1 MTDNEILRIFKET
14 GAIIEGHFL
23 LSSGLHSNRYFQMA
37 RVLQFP
43 PLAQVLSAELAKK
56 YINTSINTVIGPALG
71 GIVLSYVLAEQLG
84 ARAIFS
90 EREKGVMTI
99 RRGFNIEEG
108 ENILICEDV
117 ITTGGSVSEVIDIVS
132 SYKAN
137 IIGVCCLVQ
146 RGIHNIK
153 FPVHY
158 LVKMD
163 IKNYEQSLCPMCME
177 KIPLVKPGSR

>member
-1 MTDNEILRIFKET
+1 
-14 GAIIEGHFL
+14 
-23 LSSGLHSNRYFQMA
+23 MA